1 MDYNQLLKK
10 YFEGKCTDE
19 ELYVLYRNLQEGKLS
34 DFDGLMN
41 EIWEKLPDKLAMPE
55 DKSEQVF
62 KRIETEIEQRPAIP
76 LYKKWAVYGIAASF
90 VLILAAGVFFLNQ
103 EDVVEVTTAYQETK
117 SVTLPDGTLINLNAN
132 STLRY
137 SEQLAT
143 QASREIWL
151 EGEAFVNVT
160 SRQLTNSAEKVPFI
174 VHTDVVD
181 IRVLGTQFNVKD
193 RHGKAEIVLKEGKIR
208 LSQSQNPQKQLDM
221 EPGQKVLAS
230 SQSGLQI
237 SKVEDPALYTSWKDN
252 EL

>member
-143 QASREIWL
+143 QASQRL
-151 EGEAFVNVT
+151 RV
-160 SRQLTNSAEKVPFI
+160 TNSVFPIIVSLLHVSCSHVLTLKVKVNSDGSPASCQCENGPLLHVRRSI
-174 VHTDVVD
+174 W
-181 IRVLGTQFNVKD
+181 
-193 RHGKAEIVLKEGKIR
+193 
-208 LSQSQNPQKQLDM
+208 QLV
-221 EPGQKVLAS
+221 GR
-230 SQSGLQI
+230 I
-237 SKVEDPALYTSWKDN
+237 
-252 EL
+252 